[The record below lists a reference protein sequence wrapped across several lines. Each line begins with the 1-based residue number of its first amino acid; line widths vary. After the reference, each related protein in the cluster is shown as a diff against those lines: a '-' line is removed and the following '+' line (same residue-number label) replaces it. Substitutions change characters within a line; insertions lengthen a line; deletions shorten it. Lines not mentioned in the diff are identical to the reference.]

1 MMTAADTCIIPLQD
15 YLGLDKT
22 ARINKPSTLGGNW
35 VWRMETG
42 MLSKDV
48 TEKIYRL
55 TRISF
60 RLNRQGAVLPEV
72 SVEQ

>member
-1 MMTAADTCIIPLQD
+1 
-15 YLGLDKT
+15 
-22 ARINKPSTLGGNW
+22 
-35 VWRMETG
+35 

-48 TEKIYRL
+48 TDKIYRL

-60 RLNRQGAVLPEV
+60 RLNRQGAALPEV